1 MAQNQPLFAFLI
13 WNSTWIL
20 PVWNWFQDF
29 TILNIQ
35 KTLNCSEIPLISSVG
50 CSIQC
55 QAAGLGW
62 GIHLSHFYS
71 HALGLWNLFASR
83 CILNFQTWVGW
94 WGWKPNFYFE
104 QAAVKPKPTKSPV
117 WAAWRP
123 WTSVRMVCC
132 FSYPRGSL
140 GYKSY
145 ITIH

>member
-1 MAQNQPLFAFLI
+1 MAQKQPLFAFLI

-29 TILNIQ
+29 AILNIQ
-35 KTLNCSEIPLISSVG
+35 KTLNCSEIPLISGVG

-71 HALGLWNLFASR
+71 HALGLWNLCASR

-94 WGWKPNFYFE
+94 SGWKPNFYFE
-104 QAAVKPKPTKSPV
+104 QAHSNPSLQNLQYQLPEGPELVSG
-117 WAAWRP
+117 WF
-123 WTSVRMVCC
+123 CC
-132 FSYPRGSL
+132 FSYLWGFL
-140 GYKSY
+140 GYKS
-145 ITIH
+145 